1 MEKEKPEGQNYS
13 MLGKKSTTLDIDIFN
28 MNYSNIHWFYR
39 LNYNQP
45 VLKKHHGSQSES
57 MFTPN
62 FTELQVKPGGRAKPC
77 TYAYICKPH
86 SYVNPLKFL

>member
-1 MEKEKPEGQNYS
+1 MERKNQKDKIILC
-13 MLGKKSTTLDIDIFN
+13 LGNNNFGYYESSIWITVLFTDFTE
-28 MNYSNIHWFYR
+28 

-45 VLKKHHGSQSES
+45 VLMKHHGSQSES

-62 FTELQVKPGGRAKPC
+62 FTELQVKPVRTAKPC

-86 SYVNPLKFL
+86 SYAKSLKLL